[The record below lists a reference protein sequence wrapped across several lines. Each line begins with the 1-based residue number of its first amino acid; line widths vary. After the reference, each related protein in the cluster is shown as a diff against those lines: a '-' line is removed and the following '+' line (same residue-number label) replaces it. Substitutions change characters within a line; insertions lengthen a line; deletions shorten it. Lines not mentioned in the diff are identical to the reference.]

1 MKKTVNKTDLERR
14 YVAFEGSKVEYRG
27 EGDDKKP
34 FLVGHAAVF
43 NSLSENLGGFRE
55 LIHKDA
61 FEDVLQNDVRA
72 LFNHDSNLIL
82 GRTKAGTLNIS
93 VDDKGLRYEL
103 DVPQTTAGRDL
114 LISIERGDVTQ
125 SSFGF
130 RVLEDNWDE
139 DDDGRWVRTI
149 KKVKR
154 LFDVSPVVYP
164 AYPEATVAKRS
175 LDAMLEKRKNK
186 DEADADS
193 DLDIYKRKLNL
204 LKLKA

>member
-1 MKKTVNKTDLERR
+1 MKKPVSKTDFERR

-27 EGDDKKP
+27 EGDEKKP
-34 FLVGHAAVF
+34 FVVGHAAVF

-61 FEDVLQNDVRA
+61 FADVMQDDVRA

-82 GRTKAGTLNIS
+82 GRTKAGTLDIS

-103 DVPQTTAGRDL
+103 DVPETTAGRDL
-114 LISIERGDVTQ
+114 LISIERGDVSQ

-139 DDDGRWVRTI
+139 DEDGRWVRTI
-149 KKVKR
+149 TKVKR

-164 AYPEATVAKRS
+164 AYPDATVAKRS
-175 LDAMLEKRKNK
+175 LDAMQEKRKI
-186 DEADADS
+186 DEEADAES
-193 DLDIYKRKLNL
+193 NLDMYKRKLNL